1 MPGRSRDHDEDGEDE
16 DGDEDEDEDG
26 GGGGR
31 GGRGGGAGHFT
42 ALFAPFFARYS
53 RRWARLVSQSQG
65 LVHWRPLCALEAS
78 FVFGEFSFY

>member
-1 MPGRSRDHDEDGEDE
+1 MTWASGRERNMPGRSRDHDEDGEDE

-42 ALFAPFFARYS
+42 APL
-53 RRWARLVSQSQG
+53 RR
-65 LVHWRPLCALEAS
+65 
-78 FVFGEFSFY
+78 FSLDIHVVGQDL